1 MSAQPYY
8 HYVLADKYSEL
19 GSYPLS
25 VDTEHRVH
33 CAGLGPERATR
44 MCPLGLL
51 EQLGVR
57 LALHSDFT
65 MAPAQ
70 VRYHV
75 LHVTCHVSR
84 VSAGYN
90 TAAGAG
96 LVRRQQ
102 SDPGDRADQ
111 PPRALPVPLHRD
123 ERWPWLCCPAIT
135 TLPAHYAH

>member
-19 GSYPLS
+19 GSYLLCRHGAQAS
-25 VDTEHRVH
+25 LVTG
-33 CAGLGPERATR
+33 AGLGPERATR

-75 LHVTCHVSR
+75 LRVTTVTCHESQ
-84 VSAGYN
+84 VSA
-90 TAAGAG
+90 
-96 LVRRQQ
+96 
-102 SDPGDRADQ
+102 
-111 PPRALPVPLHRD
+111 
-123 ERWPWLCCPAIT
+123 
-135 TLPAHYAH
+135 